1 MITVQFKYA
10 GQSSIVQ
17 GLDKA
22 RMSLATNTLREAA
35 FFRGT
40 LARPLLLREALGALR
55 DVVVSDFKYHPRDHA
70 AFKEWLEEQDR
81 KFVAGLSMRSEPA
94 RKRMEALEVDLAA
107 LDQRRESRMAPF
119 YRARKKYFDYVFHHE
134 YELNYLLD
142 PVITV
147 HPDEISFEAFS
158 KDESSYGRLGARYD
172 LFEKIH
178 EFECGTTNI
187 DFSARLATELDRMRT
202 YRRTD
207 FDISPGGFSVKVGAA
222 ETYKEKKI
230 ELPESWLEGFL
241 QVQSTMTMGLVHV
254 ELAPIDLFNVCRFL
268 RMKRAARSPRAL
280 RWELTPGKPAKV
292 VFEPWEHAITLGPTS
307 VFKGAK
313 AEVIRTWGRD
323 RLRVLSRLLPVTRK
337 VDVFLAGFGRPTIYV
352 LDLGELSFTL
362 ALSGWTDNDWTGG
375 AKFDLLA
382 RRLDA
387 TPEELM
393 LVYETLRQQKKSTDQ
408 ALAQRVALDVV
419 KTRSV
424 LSHLCQVGRA
434 MYDLSTRQYRHRDLF
449 FDPFTLKDA
458 VKAVAPKQTE
468 KTKEAVAAKVMQAA
482 GDVRIIAR
490 RAFTAGFKLSGSA
503 KGGDGQRVR
512 PQLTVGLDGEIVDGT
527 CTCSW
532 FRSHALTKG
541 PCEHLLGLRLAHIER
556 VEAEKKGGN

>member
-1 MITVQFKYA
+1 MIRLEFKYA
-10 GQSSIVQ
+10 GQSSVVQ
-17 GLDKA
+17 GLDSA
-22 RMSLATNTLREAA
+22 RMALATNTLREAA
-35 FFRGT
+35 YFRGT
-40 LARPLLLREALGALR
+40 LGRPLLLREALGALR

-70 AFKEWLEEQDR
+70 AFKAWLDEQDR
-81 KFVAGLSMRSEPA
+81 KFVAGLSMRTEAS
-94 RKRMEALEVDLAA
+94 RKRMEELEVEKVR
-107 LDQRRESRMAPF
+107 LDEKREQRMAPF
-119 YRARKKYFDYVFHHE
+119 YAARKKYFEYVFHHE

-158 KDESSYGRLGARYD
+158 KDESSYGRLGAKYD

-178 EFECGTTNI
+178 EFQCGTTNI

-222 ETYKEKKI
+222 DAYKEKKI
-230 ELPESWLEGFL
+230 ELPDSWVEGFL

-254 ELAPIDLFNVCRFL
+254 ALAPIDLFNVCRFL
-268 RMKRAARSPRAL
+268 RRKRASRSPRAL
-280 RWELTPGKPAKV
+280 RWELTPGLPAKV
-292 VFEPWEHAITLGPTS
+292 VFEPWEHAITLSPAS
-307 VFKGAK
+307 VYTGAK
-313 AEVIRTWGRD
+313 PEVVRTWGRD

-352 LDLGELSFTL
+352 LDLGEASFTL

-387 TPEELM
+387 KPEELM
-393 LVYETLRQQKKSTDQ
+393 LVYETLREQKKSTDQ
-408 ALAQRVALDVV
+408 ALAQRVQLDVV
-419 KTRSV
+419 KTRGA

-434 MYDLSTRQYRHRDLF
+434 MFDLSTRQYRHRDLF
-449 FDPFTLKDA
+449 FEPFTLKDA
-458 VKAVAPKQTE
+458 VKAIAPKQTE
-468 KTKEAVAAKVMQAA
+468 KTKEAVAASAMQDA

-490 RAFTAGFKLSGSA
+490 RAYTGGFKLSGSA
-503 KGGDGQRVR
+503 KGVDGQRVR
-512 PQLTVGLDGEIVDGT
+512 PQLTIGHDQEIVDGT
-527 CTCSW
+527 CTCG
-532 FRSHALTKG
+532 FFKSHALTKG

-556 VEAEKKGGN
+556 VESEKKGGS